1 LRGWFFSCDSSN
13 IKIVLIFVAIYWLKI
28 MAVAGV
34 WCSYVLWDVRGVWR
48 KTILHVIVKSSM
60 MKRCGRIMQLFSV
73 SPPLYGEMQKGDS
86 TNFFMVERLSIWL
99 TWEIGKVQIWKANQQ
114 SWSYI
119 HGVVSKRAFYCCTDS
134 RSLHYL
140 IAFPYVVP
148 VLRCHRGVCR
158 RSWWF
163 KIFVF
168 LFRNV
173 LK

>member
-1 LRGWFFSCDSSN
+1 MRGWFFSCDSSN

-60 MKRCGRIMQLFSV
+60 MKRCGQIKSCSYSRWA
-73 SPPLYGEMQKGDS
+73 PPCMVRCKGDS

-99 TWEIGKVQIWKANQQ
+99 TWEIGKVQLCKANQQ

-119 HGVVSKRAFYCCTDS
+119 HGVVSDRAFYCCTDS

-140 IAFPYVVP
+140 MAFPCCNCGAVSYQ
-148 VLRCHRGVCR
+148 GV
-158 RSWWF
+158 SG
-163 KIFVF
+163 IVM
-168 LFRNV
+168 V
-173 LK
+173 